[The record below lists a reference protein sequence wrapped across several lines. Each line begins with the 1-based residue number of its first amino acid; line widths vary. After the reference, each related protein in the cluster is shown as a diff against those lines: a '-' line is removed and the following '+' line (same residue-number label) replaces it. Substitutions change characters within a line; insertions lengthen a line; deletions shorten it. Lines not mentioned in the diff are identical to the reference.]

1 MGHLRNNHAQGSKY
15 PNSHCFVSIAKT
27 ENFRKKK
34 KTVLTYTRAAVRVA
48 LSDTRLPPNI
58 PTYLKIRIA
67 DSDIT

>member
-27 ENFRKKK
+27 ENFHKKNRIDLYK
-34 KTVLTYTRAAVRVA
+34 GGGSCRSFSTG
-48 LSDTRLPPNI
+48 LPPNI

-67 DSDIT
+67 DSDIA